1 MEPRPRTARLAR
13 QPLTTTRYAQRS
25 ITATAPTGSKPR
37 TLRMP
42 QRCSVGGILSPL
54 IANVA
59 LSALDE
65 HFAHAWQTTMATRPR
80 RETIR
85 RRGGATY
92 RLVRYAD
99 DCVPR
104 TLKEVSV

>member
-1 MEPRPRTARLAR
+1 M
-13 QPLTTTRYAQRS
+13 
-25 ITATAPTGSKPR
+25 
-37 TLRMP
+37 
-42 QRCSVGGILSPL
+42 

-59 LSALDE
+59 LSALDA
-65 HFAHAWQTTMATRPR
+65 HFAHAWQTKMATRPQ

-85 RRGGATY
+85 RHGGATY

-104 TLKEVSV
+104 TLKEESM